1 MLRTAGKMFTH
12 AANFFSTSARATFSA
27 SSGDAQVLRTTILS
41 VIVFFSRFHWTFW
54 QKRIINEY
62 KDSHLY
68 TMNTILRRAILLII
82 FALAG
87 AYGFMTLRGPQ
98 GIPGLREKW
107 REISKVEEDN
117 ANLQRE
123 NEYRRSRI
131 KKLELSPAEQELEI
145 RKTLKLLRPGE
156 TSFILP
162 DQPKQD
168 GSQST
173 PPPES
178 K

>member
-1 MLRTAGKMFTH
+1 MHTAIRRVI
-12 AANFFSTSARATFSA
+12 FF
-27 SSGDAQVLRTTILS
+27 V
-41 VIVFFSRFHWTFW
+41 
-54 QKRIINEY
+54 
-62 KDSHLY
+62 
-68 TMNTILRRAILLII
+68 I

-98 GIPGLREKW
+98 GIPGLRDKW
-107 REISKVEEDN
+107 REIGKMEEEN

-145 RKTLKLLRPGE
+145 RKKLKLLRPGE